1 MGVAGMRNIIETPTE
16 AASYMLPKA
25 RFKCDVIL
33 IAPREMEVTR
43 AQRTYREKNFTSF
56 TERVGIQSFQ
66 QGYIR
71 RINESLGLEC
81 LARYLRIAG
90 LRTAI
95 VNCNVSPHST
105 QELIEKIK
113 FSQARLVGISLI
125 YRPQV
130 AQALEL
136 VNGLET
142 VQDVKVCM
150 GGALASF
157 MPHQLLS
164 RLSRLDAVVY
174 GEAEETFR
182 DYACALVGVS
192 DPSRL
197 PGIAFRDGN
206 KVIMNQAAPP
216 LDLTEVLPPCRDTL
230 TYLEK
235 SGWPTRIAS
244 MYTSRGCFA
253 RCTFCTGK
261 DAYNVERRPTYR
273 FRAPADVVDEMQ
285 YLKERFDVKF
295 IYINDDNFL
304 GYGKHSFERVRA
316 IAREILR
323 RDLRIPFA
331 TECRVDAL
339 DPELL
344 LLLKAAGMSQ
354 VLLGIESGSNAVL
367 KRWKKGAT
375 AEKNREAIALVQRLG
390 INLEPGYILIDAHTN
405 ADELAES
412 LHFIEE
418 TDLHRTPFPT
428 YLINRLSVYPG
439 TEIERIL
446 IQEAIIS
453 PSKIPLGHPTT
464 NDPDAIVKEFHR
476 LEYVCSDRRTE
487 VVWRS
492 LRWALEP
499 VEQCIEDL
507 LPRLTETLLKLR
519 RASLS
524 NTTRARAID
533 LVRKGATWRRQLGT
547 LVLQCLR
554 LCINSYDIA
563 WLPAQFRWLRRQLML
578 ACEAYEDL
586 TLGMPMQRF
595 IGEAVVLGKEVEQY
609 GSVDSYSEPGQLVAP

>member
-1 MGVAGMRNIIETPTE
+1 MSSRTETATDQP
-16 AASYMLPKA
+16 SPMLPQA
-25 RFKCDVIL
+25 RFKSDIIL

-43 AQRTYREKNFTSF
+43 AQRTYREKNFTTF
-56 TERVGIQSFQ
+56 NERVGVQSFQ

-90 LRTAI
+90 LRTALL
-95 VNCNVSPHST
+95 NCNVAPHST
-105 QELIEKIK
+105 QELVEKIK
-113 FSQARLVGISLI
+113 FSQARVVGISLI

-136 VNGLET
+136 LEALET
-142 VQDVKVCM
+142 LPDVKVCM

-164 RLSRLDAVVY
+164 RLARLDAVVY

-182 DYACALVGVS
+182 DYACAVVGGS
-192 DPSRL
+192 DPGRL

-206 KVIMNQAAPP
+206 KVIMTPAAAP
-216 LDLTEVLPPCRDTL
+216 LDLSEVLPPCRDTL
-230 TYLEK
+230 AYLEAA
-235 SGWPTRIAS
+235 GLPTRIAS

-273 FRAPADVVDEMQ
+273 FRAPTDVVDEMQ
-285 YLKERFDVKF
+285 YLKERFGVKF

-304 GYGKHSFERVRA
+304 GYGQRSFQRVHA
-316 IAREILR
+316 IAEEILR

-339 DPELL
+339 DQELL

-375 AEKNREAIALVQRLG
+375 AEKNREAIALVKRLG
-390 INLEPGYILIDAHTN
+390 INLEPGYILIDAHTS
-405 ADELAES
+405 AGELAES

-418 TDLHRTPFPT
+418 TELHRTPFPT

-439 TEIERIL
+439 TEIEQIL
-446 IQEAIIS
+446 IKEAIIP
-453 PSKIPLGHPTT
+453 PSTIHRLQPAM
-464 NDPDAIVKEFHR
+464 NDPEAIVKEFHR
-476 LEYVCSDRRTE
+476 LEYVCCDLRTE

-499 VEQCIEDL
+499 VEECIEDL
-507 LPRLTETLLKLR
+507 LPRLTETLLQVR

-524 NTTRARAID
+524 SATRARAID
-533 LVRKGATWRRQLGT
+533 MVRKGATWRRQLGT
-547 LVLQCLR
+547 LVLKCLR
-554 LCINSYDIA
+554 LCITSYGIEGR
-563 WLPAQFRWLRRQLML
+563 PAQFRWLRRGLLL
-578 ACEAYEDL
+578 AREAYEDL
-586 TLGMPMQRF
+586 TLGMPMQKF
-595 IGEAVVLGKEVEQY
+595 IEDTITLREEVEQY
-609 GSVDSYSEPGQLVAP
+609 ESVNSHPEPGQLVAP